1 MDKEEAADFEK
12 LQQRGVTAVR
22 WSAADKKEMDGV
34 LTSVA
39 NEWASELDKRGKPG
53 SEVLKAV
60 LEARGNR

>member
-1 MDKEEAADFEK
+1 
-12 LQQRGVTAVR
+12 VR